1 MVQNY
6 LKYVFCWIKHK
17 IKLCGLAKP

>member
-6 LKYVFCWIKHK
+6 LKE
-17 IKLCGLAKP
+17 